1 MARRCLAALVLPLVL
16 AGCGNDDR
24 SGADDA
30 DDAPTTATTAA
41 TTGDTGSGGISAA
54 DRTAIEETVRE
65 FLVTGD
71 CDLATVEYLRD
82 ISLFAEDDA
91 TREEACTAWE
101 KVYSKPLFT
110 KEDVLLTDLTASD
123 GVATVKVGSEIAPKL
138 TTLYQVTL
146 VEGAWLVSGDEYN
159 TDGL

>member
-1 MARRCLAALVLPLVL
+1 MARRFLAALALPLVL

-24 SGADDA
+24 SGADHA

-91 TREEACTAWE
+91 TRE
-101 KVYSKPLFT
+101 
-110 KEDVLLTDLTASD
+110 
-123 GVATVKVGSEIAPKL
+123 
-138 TTLYQVTL
+138 
-146 VEGAWLVSGDEYN
+146 
-159 TDGL
+159 